1 MLYLVIFGVE
11 FVNFSIC
18 QFLESREK
26 TTMSILGTNNDLFRN
41 FRVRILKQHCHI
53 WNQHP
58 RICLVLKFRVKVK
71 MSKFGT
77 KNTLF
82 GYFWVRMWKNYSHI
96 WNHQPQTSQ
105 FAKFR
110 KKTIMFK
117 SVTQN
122 ALFGYFWAG
131 ILKDIISYSKS
142 ASSNLSNYKI
152 LQRKKNAWIL
162 PWIFAWIS
170 YLGVFGLEF
179 QKTVVIF
186 EISLLE
192 FV

>member
-11 FVNFSIC
+11 FVNLSTC

-41 FRVRILKQHCHI
+41 FWVRILKQHCHM

-96 WNHQPQTSQ
+96 WNHHPQTSQ

-122 ALFGYFWAG
+122 ALFGHFWAG
-131 ILKDIISYSKS
+131 ILKDIISYLKS
-142 ASSNLSNYKI
+142 ASSSLSNYKI

-170 YLGVFGLEF
+170 YLDVFGLEF